1 MCVWSS
7 YIFQAKNIQHRIN
20 IASNLFIEQSIEKTW
35 LGIMQKVCLT
45 IFQLEACWIY
55 PSLGNGNTWMAW
67 GKCIRRKKGM
77 DAMFILFQVP
87 LINKNGTKSMHCIIR
102 GKFVISPCRKSAL
115 FWIHAVIL
123 LFHAEILPCGPPL
136 LPHSCAEPFLG
147 VMQKYS
153 FLGDI
158 YTSDYVPKMQNRSSR
173 NTKMQLQN
181 VPAWLYPRPTIL
193 LGLAALRA
201 ALA

>member
-1 MCVWSS
+1 MKIYSNQSILCR
-7 YIFQAKNIQHRIN
+7 NIGQVPLRVTQSCAADYLDRTKPN
-20 IASNLFIEQSIEKTW
+20 QTPPSIEKTW
-35 LGIMQKVCLT
+35 LGIMQNVCLT

-67 GKCIRRKKGM
+67 EKCIWRKKDM

-158 YTSDYVPKMQNRSSR
+158 YTSD
-173 NTKMQLQN
+173 T
-181 VPAWLYPRPTIL
+181 
-193 LGLAALRA
+193 
-201 ALA
+201 